1 MYIKA
6 SVRFFCRNCL
16 HFYSGRLHDDSV
28 KAFDSSLITC
38 WKALNDLDEESLQE
52 FSAVGS
58 NIQEVKEQLDEIQV
72 SE

>member
-1 MYIKA
+1 M
-6 SVRFFCRNCL
+6 
-16 HFYSGRLHDDSV
+16 
-28 KAFDSSLITC
+28 ITC
-38 WKALNDLDEESLQE
+38 WKALNDLDEKSLQE

>member
-1 MYIKA
+1 M
-6 SVRFFCRNCL
+6 SSFFRI
-16 HFYSGRLHDDSV
+16 HDESV

-58 NIQEVKEQLDEIQV
+58 NIQEVRGQLDDIQV
-72 SE
+72 SEKE

>member
-1 MYIKA
+1 MLKLFIT
-6 SVRFFCRNCL
+6 FFWHNYLRWY
-16 HFYSGRLHDDSV
+16 FARLHDDSV

-38 WKALNDLDEESLQE
+38 WKALNDLDEKSLQE

-58 NIQEVKEQLDEIQV
+58 NIQEVKDQLDEIQV